1 MPLTCRGEVGSPG
14 EAVDLGEVDG
24 CWSGELGPREDG
36 RGLFEDFILGGVVE
50 VGVGEGEDG
59 RDMLTISSR
68 LKGRTQTHASLD
80 VQAESLG
87 RVARRVDGRPL
98 TLTLCL

>member
-14 EAVDLGEVDG
+14 NAVDLGEVDG

-59 RDMLTISSR
+59 RDILTISYPFSVLR
-68 LKGRTQTHASLD
+68 SGFMHHMTRERSH
-80 VQAESLG
+80 
-87 RVARRVDGRPL
+87 
-98 TLTLCL
+98 